1 MTSKQ
6 KIHQANLSKW
16 AAIFREQAESGL
28 TIKEW
33 CARNDVSFHKYNYW
47 KHQAKESYIDS
58 ILPDIVPI
66 SMPPEPVSESL
77 PVSLVSRDSCN
88 SLDSVIIS
96 IGDIRIEIGSSASD
110 DMIAG
115 IVKAVRHA

>member
-1 MTSKQ
+1 MTAKQ

-33 CARNDVSFHKYNYW
+33 CTRNNVSFHQYNYW
-47 KHQAKESYIDS
+47 KHQAKESYVDS
-58 ILPDIVPI
+58 ILPDIVPL
-66 SMPPEPVSESL
+66 SLPSAPVSESL
-77 PVSLVSRDSCN
+77 PVSYDSNN
-88 SLDSVIIS
+88 SYKSLESVTIS
-96 IGDIRIEIGSSASD
+96 TGDIRIEIGSSASD

-115 IVKAVRHA
+115 IIKAVRHA

>member
-66 SMPPEPVSESL
+66 SMPPAPVSESL
-77 PVSLVSRDSCN
+77 PVSLESCDSCN

-96 IGDIRIEIGSSASD
+96 IGDIRIEIGASASD
-110 DMIAG
+110 DMISG

>member
-16 AAIFREQAESGL
+16 AAIFKEQAESGL

-33 CARNDVSFHKYNYW
+33 CTRNNVSFHKFNYW

-66 SMPPEPVSESL
+66 SLPSAPVVGSL
-77 PVSLVSRDSCN
+77 PVSLESHDSHN
-88 SLDSVIIS
+88 SLDSITIS

-110 DMIAG
+110 EMIAS
-115 IVKAVRHA
+115 IIKAVRHA